1 MIDAESIS
9 DIIYFRYIGKWCE
22 ERKVRELETQIEAM
36 KCCGNCNQYDFPK
49 EDKTCNSCNRGVEW
63 SKEDNWQLAEKRGE

>member
-36 KCCGNCNQYDFPK
+36 KCCNNCDDFYKPDGK
-49 EDKTCNSCNRGVEW
+49 CIKMNGRMFC
-63 SKEDNWQLAEKRGE
+63 DNWQLAEKRGK